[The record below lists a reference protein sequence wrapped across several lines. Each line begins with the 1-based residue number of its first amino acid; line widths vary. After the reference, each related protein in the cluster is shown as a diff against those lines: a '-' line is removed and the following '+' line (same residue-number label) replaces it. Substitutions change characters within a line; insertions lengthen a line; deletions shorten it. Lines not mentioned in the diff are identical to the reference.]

1 MLYYANNCIKK
12 LLIYIMKY
20 WPNKQ
25 SIELNMEVADLFV
38 KTYHKFSFNL
48 SNLTNIR
55 VPIDLVNEYTKRQL
69 FVSVLIELEILVL
82 DLVELDLSVINIMM
96 LNVKILYDL
105 IYKSMQSFLF
115 RSQCVLKYD
124 CINCN
129 SLYMKFLFI
138 EQRLLLDSLLKY
150 LIFGSSAI
158 NENLYPFNNLKTPA
172 KYVALLLDNVVVQIS
187 NAIVFCLLYSIKSLP
202 ETVDFFVSNNF
213 CNSSYVSIRSIALFK
228 NVLLS
233 NVFMNWY
240 FYYPQNIY
248 SGKHRIW
255 IICSLGLTS
264 KYILVYRLYDSFK
277 LEKLQLLILF
287 CLELQDF
294 LVPKMRNFVVILG
307 KLFLSVMIKVLFGS
321 SKAFIK
327 VFLYFLNKV
336 KY

>member
-1 MLYYANNCIKK
+1 MYYAHNCIKK

-25 SIELNMEVADLFV
+25 SIELNIEVADLFI
-38 KTYHKFSFNL
+38 KTYHKFSFDL
-48 SNLTNIR
+48 SNLTNIK

-82 DLVELDLSVINIMM
+82 DLVELDLSVVNIMM

-115 RSQCVLKYD
+115 RSQCKLKCSYMSYD
-124 CINCN
+124 
-129 SLYMKFLFI
+129 SVYMKFLFI

-158 NENLYPFNNLKTPA
+158 NESLHTFSNLKTPIQ
-172 KYVALLLDNVVVQIS
+172 YVALLLDNVVVQIS
-187 NAIVFCLLYSIKSLP
+187 NAIIFCILHSIKSLP
-202 ETVDFFVSNNF
+202 DTVNFLVSNKF
-213 CNSSYVSIRSIALFK
+213 CNSSYVSIRSLALFK
-228 NVLLS
+228 NALLS
-233 NVFMNWY
+233 SAFVNWY
-240 FYYPQNIY
+240 FYHPQNIY
-248 SGKHRIW
+248 SGRYRIW
-255 IICSLGLTS
+255 IICSPGLTS

-294 LVPKMRNFVVILG
+294 LIPKIKNFIVILG
-307 KLFLSVMIKVLFGS
+307 KFFLSVIIKILFSG

-327 VFLYFLNKV
+327 LFLFFE
-336 KY
+336 

>member
-1 MLYYANNCIKK
+1 
-12 LLIYIMKY
+12 MKY

-25 SIELNMEVADLFV
+25 SIELNMEVADLFI

-48 SNLTNIR
+48 SNLTNIK
-55 VPIDLVNEYTKRQL
+55 VPIDLTNGYTKRQL

-82 DLVELDLSVINIMM
+82 DLVELDLSVVNIMM

-115 RSQCVLKYD
+115 RSQCKLKCGY
-124 CINCN
+124 ISYN

-158 NENLYPFNNLKTPA
+158 NENLHTFSNLKTPT
-172 KYVALLLDNVVVQIS
+172 KYVALLLDNVIVQIS
-187 NAIVFCLLYSIKSLP
+187 NAIVFCILHSIKSLP
-202 ETVDFFVSNNF
+202 ETVDFFVSNKL
-213 CNSSYVSIRSIALFK
+213 CNSSYVSIRSLALFK
-228 NVLLS
+228 NALLS
-233 NVFMNWY
+233 SAFVNWY
-240 FYYPQNIY
+240 FYYPQNVY
-248 SGKHRIW
+248 SGRYRIW
-255 IICSLGLTS
+255 MICSLGLTN
-264 KYILVYRLYDSFK
+264 KYILVYRFYDSFK

-294 LVPKMRNFVVILG
+294 LIPKVKNLVVILG
-307 KLFLSVMIKVLFGS
+307 KLFLSIIVKVLFSS

-327 VFLYFLNKV
+327 LFLYCLNKA

>member
-1 MLYYANNCIKK
+1 
-12 LLIYIMKY
+12 MKY

-25 SIELNMEVADLFV
+25 SIELHVEVADLFIR
-38 KTYHKFSFNL
+38 TYHKFSFNL
-48 SNLTNIR
+48 SNLTNIK
-55 VPIDLVNEYTKRQL
+55 VPIDLVNECTKRQL

-82 DLVELDLSVINIMM
+82 DLVELDLSVVNIMM

-115 RSQCVLKYD
+115 HSQCKLKGY
-124 CINCN
+124 ISCN

-158 NENLYPFNNLKTPA
+158 NENLHTFSNLRTPT
-172 KYVALLLDNVVVQIS
+172 KYVALLLDNFVVQIS
-187 NAIVFCLLYSIKSLP
+187 NAIVFCVLHSIKSLP
-202 ETVDFFVSNNF
+202 KTVDFFVSNKF
-213 CNSSYVSIRSIALFK
+213 CNSSYVSIRSLALFK
-228 NVLLS
+228 NALLS
-233 NVFMNWY
+233 SAFVNWY

-248 SGKHRIW
+248 SGRYRIW
-255 IICSLGLTS
+255 VICSLGLTS

-277 LEKLQLLILF
+277 LEKLQLLVLF

-294 LVPKMRNFVVILG
+294 LVPKVKNFVVIVG
-307 KLFLSVMIKVLFGS
+307 KLFLSIIIKILFGS

-327 VFLYFLNKV
+327 LFLYFLNKA